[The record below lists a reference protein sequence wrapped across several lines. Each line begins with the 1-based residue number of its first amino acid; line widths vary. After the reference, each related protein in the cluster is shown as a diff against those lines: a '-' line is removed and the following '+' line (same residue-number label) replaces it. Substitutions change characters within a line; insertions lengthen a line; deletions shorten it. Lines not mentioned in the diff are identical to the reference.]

1 MHLHSPP
8 SATTG
13 EYGHSVMAIPMG
25 GNMSIRPSRGRAVRL
40 VTILA
45 TSAVAVAAF
54 AVPAQAATSDS
65 GLGTKNPAKGTPVKI
80 GLITDGKG
88 TATDNSI
95 ESDVADA
102 SVKWIN
108 EYKNGV
114 GGHPIQLDTCVTGAD
129 PAKSGDCANQMIQDN
144 VAAVIFGSNQFTVN
158 SWTPLHTAGIP
169 TFMASSGNTAIKA
182 DPTNTFV
189 FNAGLSALNTVIIG
203 GAKEAKTKKVTVVV
217 IDVPAA
223 TQIFADKTAFTKA
236 GLSMDVVP
244 VALGTA
250 DMTPQMQKVVSDNP
264 KGEVFVLGNDTFCI
278 AAFNGLRTAGFKGTV
293 TTGTACL
300 SDATRTA
307 VPADFLKGIKV
318 SATSPIDTPKDP
330 TIKQYYAVLDKF
342 GASGV
347 DKTRST
353 GVTFFQGIGGFQV
366 ATEALKG
373 DATPATITATA
384 KAMPWSVLP
393 ASGGLH
399 FRCNGKAAP
408 AEPATCTNAILL
420 ATLDAQGKAL
430 KYTAVNDAQIPG

>member
-1 MHLHSPP
+1 MH
-8 SATTG
+8 
-13 EYGHSVMAIPMG
+13 
-25 GNMSIRPSRGRAVRL
+25 IRHARGRAASL
-40 VTILA
+40 VTVLVASTI
-45 TSAVAVAAF
+45 AVAAF
-54 AVPAQAATSDS
+54 AGPAQAASSTSP
-65 GLGTKNPAKGTPVKI
+65 LGTKNPAKGTAVKI

-108 EYKNGV
+108 QYKNGI
-114 GGHPIQLDTCVTGAD
+114 GGHPIELDTCVTGAD
-129 PAKSGDCANQMIQDN
+129 PGKSGDCANQMIQDD

-158 SWTPLHTAGIP
+158 SWTPLHDAGIP
-169 TFMASSGNTAIKA
+169 TFMASSGNTNIKA

>member
-1 MHLHSPP
+1 
-8 SATTG
+8 
-13 EYGHSVMAIPMG
+13 MAI
-25 GNMSIRPSRGRAVRL
+25 
-40 VTILA
+40 
-45 TSAVAVAAF
+45 AVAAF
-54 AVPAQAATSDS
+54 AVPAQAASADS
-65 GLGTKNPAKGTPVKI
+65 GLGTKDPAKGTPVKI
-80 GLITDGKG
+80 GFITDGKG

-108 EYKNGV
+108 QYRNGI
-114 GGHPIQLDTCVTGAD
+114 GGHPITLDTCVTGAD
-129 PAKSGDCANQMIQDN
+129 PAKSVDCANQMIQDD
-144 VAAVIFGSNQFTVN
+144 VAAVLFGSNQFTLN
-158 SWTPLHTAGIP
+158 SWKPVHGAGIP
-169 TFMASSGNTAIKA
+169 TFVASSGNPDIKA

-189 FNAGLSALNTVIIG
+189 FNAGLSALTTVIVG
-203 GAKEAKTKKVTVVV
+203 GAKAANTKKVTVVV

-223 TQIFADKTAFTKA
+223 TQIFADKTPFTKA
-236 GLSMDVVP
+236 GLSLDTVP

-250 DMTPQMQKVVSDNP
+250 DMTPQMQKVVSNNP

-293 TTGTACL
+293 VTGTACL

-307 VPADFLKGIKV
+307 VPADFLKGIKI

-330 TIKQYYAVLDKF
+330 SIQQYYAVLDKF
-342 GASGV
+342 GASDV

-353 GVTFFQGIGGFQV
+353 GVTMFQGIAGLDT
-366 ATEALKG
+366 ATAGLKG
-373 DATPATITATA
+373 DATPATITAAA

-399 FRCNGKAAP
+399 FRCSGKAAA

-420 ATLDAQGKAL
+420 ATLDAKGKATS
-430 KYTAVNDAQIPG
+430 YTKVSDAQIPS